1 MLKTIKRLVLVTVAA
16 MLLGVGWMAY
26 YAYTPLRVPSLP
38 AEFTL
43 KHGSSLK
50 SVSRQL
56 TEAGLLQHA
65 WSFTLLV
72 RALGKAGDI
81 KAGNYQLEQ
90 SITPLQLFYKISRGD
105 ASQSEITFI
114 EGWSFKQLRA
124 ALDQHPGVR
133 HDTAGLSEQDVL
145 SKIEVNA
152 AAAEGLLF
160 PDTYYFSSGMSD
172 ISLLKRASQV
182 MNSHLAKAWEAR
194 EPGLPYADSYQ
205 ALVMASIVEKET
217 GQAAERPLISAV
229 FCNRLRLGMKLQ
241 TDPTVIYGM
250 GENFDGNL
258 HKQDLT
264 ADTAYNTYTRLG
276 LPPTP
281 IAMPGLD
288 AINAVLHPAKTSALY
303 FVAKGD
309 GTHQFSA
316 SLAQHNQ
323 AVARYQKSAAHRR
336 ALN

>member
-1 MLKTIKRLVLVTVAA
+1 MTIAA
-16 MLLGVGWMAY
+16 ALLGAGWMTY
-26 YAYTPLRVPSLP
+26 YANTPLKVASLP

-56 TEAGLLQHA
+56 TEAGVLQHA

-81 KAGNYQLEQ
+81 KAGNYLLEQ
-90 SITPLQLFYKISRGD
+90 SITPLQLFYKIGRGD
-105 ASQSEITFI
+105 SSQSEITFI
-114 EGWSFKQLRA
+114 EGWTFKQLRA

-133 HDTAGLSEQDVL
+133 HDTAGLSEQEV
-145 SKIEVNA
+145 IARIGVNA
-152 AAAEGLLF
+152 VVAEGLLF

-172 ISLLKRASQV
+172 VSVLKRAYQI
-182 MNSHLAKAWEAR
+182 MQSHLAKAWETR
-194 EPGLPYADSYQ
+194 EPGLPYADPYQ
-205 ALVMASIVEKET
+205 ALIMASIVEKET

-229 FCNRLRLGMKLQ
+229 FRNRLRLGMRLQ
-241 TDPTVIYGM
+241 TDPSVIYGM
-250 GENFDGNL
+250 GESFDGNL

-288 AINAVLHPAKTSALY
+288 AINAVLHPANSSALY

-309 GTHQFSA
+309 GTHQFSS

>member
-16 MLLGVGWMAY
+16 TLLGAGWMAY
-26 YAYTPLRVPSLP
+26 YAYTPLKVPSLP

-56 TEAGLLQHA
+56 TEAGLLQQP

-72 RALGKAGDI
+72 RALGKAGEI

-105 ASQSEITFI
+105 SSQSEITFI

-124 ALDQHPGVR
+124 ALDQHTGVR
-133 HDTAGLSEQDVL
+133 HDTAGLSEQ
-145 SKIEVNA
+145 EVIARIGINA
-152 AAAEGLLF
+152 AVAEGLLF

-172 ISLLKRASQV
+172 ISLLKRASQI
-182 MNSHLAKAWEAR
+182 MNSHLAKAWDAR
-194 EPGLPYADSYQ
+194 DTGLPYADPYQ

-217 GQAAERPLISAV
+217 GQAAERPMISAV

-250 GENFDGNL
+250 GAGFDGNL

-264 ADTAYNTYTRLG
+264 ADTAYNTYTRPG

-288 AINAVLHPAKTSALY
+288 SINAVLHPAKSSALY

-323 AVARYQKSAAHRR
+323 AVARYQKSVAHRR